1 MDESHNLLLP
11 ARYGLADTFSQGTA
25 KEEGDA
31 FMLPERGAAEEEL
44 NEKTLAQGHRLTIPG
59 ISEVEEVTLT
69 LSGRNDIWEQPNV
82 QQLRERCKATA
93 LRKRLALRQRTRRP
107 ESQYGHPLQN
117 TQVSG
122 AATGGAQLAQLR
134 PGPGAPAEDPG
145 SAVRLLLATG
155 RGGAGRPQSHHVTRF
170 GTVPDLRTY
179 SEEFRHFWLEQLA
192 GEESLHLLASH
203 VPSGLRKKA
212 LFQALFQYC
221 VPIVRAGWYI
231 KVIYLNAHKGERQQ
245 ENRSRV
251 WTRELEEHMN
261 QLLDQLMRPAAGTAP
276 NPAPRAAGASSG
288 VEGSPGEAEVSDARD
303 LAGQWKYI
311 TELAQWSHHEGLL
324 DRRIHVEWL
333 LTKFK
338 ENEGLLEKDELSLS
352 ALIPL
357 LVTAVPSMVGSQ
369 RSIRQLA
376 EICIKYLHHLHQQ
389 PRRARSVVEER
400 EWQCHCL
407 QNALRYLVLASPD
420 TFVGLPPT
428 SLGQLLDSHTPSH
441 EPMQGRYPVSFL
453 HLGEHMAEQVGVA
466 LGAIQARHRALQLA
480 IQPSVLHVTP
490 AAVMQKLDDVLLKG
504 GNVVGADKD
513 LFEVTGEVSSP
524 PREVVAHVCQWA
536 LCGTY
541 GLPIGCRGGPAS
553 SAATELDA
561 ELDPARFHSG
571 VQLLKLRSEHLARH
585 GQSTAQAGP
594 NKGPSGAPPP
604 LQQFLEDWVNTDA
617 LRGAGAAGDT
627 EAQAAGEIRA
637 RSVAR
642 LLGALSDVGVFCPV
656 AFLRSVLAR
665 GRLEP
670 VMGAGPDCSRDFQ
683 RLIQHLLP
691 PRIRCT
697 PLAYVLEPPTPSQ
710 PQDDESVACRLC
722 HQAPCSISQA
732 VLQHLTVHAR
742 AVRISAGRRVGEGVI
757 CGVKRKVP
765 SDEEGSAEPS
775 PAAGGLEKAST
786 AVVESEQDARREES
800 AWGEMQPLRR
810 AIAEALELPAWAAA
824 LGQPASVRLTQPPA
838 EDAGRQG
845 SVASC
850 MANEWTEWCR
860 QRRSSQRP
868 SPAPLPSGTS
878 GGDAVMG
885 QAAPLEDG
893 DNGRQESMPS
903 CGGGCGDAERSLSG
917 AQASTNPAA
926 MDEDTQAGG
935 GAGAPSR
942 LGHIGRSVR
951 QLPPKQQAW
960 LAQWVVCAVHGH
972 VTQASS
978 EGPPQAVLR
987 GSPELAWVLTG
998 EAAAASPGAHGAGNG
1013 EATSAASNGAPGAQA
1028 RRDGGVGGGWERP
1041 WGEAEGAREAARGL
1055 SGAQM
1060 RLLWLLLGECFAQP
1074 QLVRL
1079 LLWFLDS
1086 AVPSSPDTRRE
1097 VLAGDAAA
1105 LTALRGED
1113 RVVAALGLVPALLSV
1128 LVQRALNVATATA
1141 AGDSNANGK
1150 EPILPPHARK
1160 VLAYAR
1166 TLLWQYA
1173 ALERVADW
1181 RRLIGKRWG
1190 KAVHS
1195 ELNSAQQ
1202 PAASAIGS
1210 ADAAPLASA
1219 PSPPCRLAAM
1229 LRRAMPALATEVM
1242 EAGKPG
1248 EAWRTSAEEV
1258 AKQLAKEGGSE
1269 VDARHMVQALV
1280 ESIAE
1285 CILSETG
1292 AGRAHRLVELHLALL
1307 LSYTHHLVPSTKP
1320 GTSQPKAGV
1329 VGVLGSWE
1337 WSQQTLL
1344 AVALAAGGPSG
1355 SSRAAA
1361 AAAALVVLA
1370 VAEGVVGLAEA
1381 VRQLLPAR
1389 ASRMEPLWA
1398 RLLLGRRGAQA
1409 LPPEIDLAAPTWGA
1423 LWRLQ
1428 HVRQRPP

>member
-1 MDESHNLLLP
+1 M
-11 ARYGLADTFSQGTA
+11 GDTGEP
-25 KEEGDA
+25 EE
-31 FMLPERGAAEEEL
+31 
-44 NEKTLAQGHRLTIPG
+44 
-59 ISEVEEVTLT
+59 
-69 LSGRNDIWEQPNV
+69 
-82 QQLRERCKATA
+82 
-93 LRKRLALRQRTRRP
+93 P
-107 ESQYGHPLQN
+107 ES
-117 TQVSG
+117 
-122 AATGGAQLAQLR
+122 LA
-134 PGPGAPAEDPG
+134 
-145 SAVRLLLATG
+145 
-155 RGGAGRPQSHHVTRF
+155 
-170 GTVPDLRTY
+170 
-179 SEEFRHFWLEQLA
+179 
-192 GEESLHLLASH
+192 
-203 VPSGLRKKA
+203 
-212 LFQALFQYC
+212 
-221 VPIVRAGWYI
+221 RACRWI
-231 KVIYLNAHKGERQQ
+231 
-245 ENRSRV
+245 
-251 WTRELEEHMN
+251 
-261 QLLDQLMRPAAGTAP
+261 
-276 NPAPRAAGASSG
+276 
-288 VEGSPGEAEVSDARD
+288 VSD
-303 LAGQWKYI
+303 
-311 TELAQWSHHEGLL
+311 T
-324 DRRIHVEWL
+324 
-333 LTKFK
+333 
-338 ENEGLLEKDELSLS
+338 
-352 ALIPL
+352 
-357 LVTAVPSMVGSQ
+357 
-369 RSIRQLA
+369 
-376 EICIKYLHHLHQQ
+376 
-389 PRRARSVVEER
+389 
-400 EWQCHCL
+400 
-407 QNALRYLVLASPD
+407 
-420 TFVGLPPT
+420 
-428 SLGQLLDSHTPSH
+428 
-441 EPMQGRYPVSFL
+441 
-453 HLGEHMAEQVGVA
+453 
-466 LGAIQARHRALQLA
+466 
-480 IQPSVLHVTP
+480 
-490 AAVMQKLDDVLLKG
+490 
-504 GNVVGADKD
+504 
-513 LFEVTGEVSSP
+513 
-524 PREVVAHVCQWA
+524 
-536 LCGTY
+536 
-541 GLPIGCRGGPAS
+541 
-553 SAATELDA
+553 
-561 ELDPARFHSG
+561 
-571 VQLLKLRSEHLARH
+571 
-585 GQSTAQAGP
+585 
-594 NKGPSGAPPP
+594 
-604 LQQFLEDWVNTDA
+604 
-617 LRGAGAAGDT
+617 
-627 EAQAAGEIRA
+627 
-637 RSVAR
+637 
-642 LLGALSDVGVFCPV
+642 
-656 AFLRSVLAR
+656 
-665 GRLEP
+665 
-670 VMGAGPDCSRDFQ
+670 
-683 RLIQHLLP
+683 
-691 PRIRCT
+691 
-697 PLAYVLEPPTPSQ
+697 
-710 PQDDESVACRLC
+710 
-722 HQAPCSISQA
+722 
-732 VLQHLTVHAR
+732 
-742 AVRISAGRRVGEGVI
+742 
-757 CGVKRKVP
+757 
-765 SDEEGSAEPS
+765 AEPEF
-775 PAAGGLEKAST
+775 L
-786 AVVESEQDARREES
+786 DARREES

-850 MANEWTEWCR
+850 MANEWTEWLTL
-860 QRRSSQRP
+860 
-868 SPAPLPSGTS
+868 PLDVRGQ
-878 GGDAVMG
+878 G

-1079 LLWFLDS
+1079 LLW
-1086 AVPSSPDTRRE
+1086 E

-1181 RRLIGKRWG
+1181 RRLIGK
-1190 KAVHS
+1190 S
-1195 ELNSAQQ
+1195 
-1202 PAASAIGS
+1202 
-1210 ADAAPLASA
+1210 
-1219 PSPPCRLAAM
+1219 
-1229 LRRAMPALATEVM
+1229 RAMPALATEVM

-1428 HVRQRPP
+1428 HGLPLDVVLERVRKLVAAAAAEAGSGEEEAGASWHAAADVLENPAVRGVCLQDPATLAYELNRVLDPHEVPGGVGSGSKGGGSQAILQALADGRLAPPGRAVPGPGRMVGHVLEGLSAAAVPWQCLQLQQYTSAGGVKEAAVMRGLGTAGGGAGGGGGWVPFVALLKAALRGRPAMGALLSDVVARYEPAAGPTASKQ